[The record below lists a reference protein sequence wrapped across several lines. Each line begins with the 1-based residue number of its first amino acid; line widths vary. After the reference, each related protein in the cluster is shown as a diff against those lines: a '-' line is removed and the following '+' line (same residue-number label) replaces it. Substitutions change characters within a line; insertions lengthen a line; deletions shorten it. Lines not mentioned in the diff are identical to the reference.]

1 MASILKDIAQVTVN
15 GSNKYLNGYIY
26 DVNYQP
32 SIGKDPS
39 RLTISLVSED
49 GNYASPSLT
58 IKQASQ
64 INIGGLGLN
73 MYPIKYTKKES
84 DQGKILQVEFVDG
97 SFILDKIYV
106 GLIKKHWNIPPEN
119 IKFDKFKRRIDDYYK
134 KFTIDPKQPNM
145 IILGRELHPC
155 DTNKDGQISLNEV
168 KAYDPCDPCVNCPTD
183 KYDKEDRCSQLSYLK
198 VFDVVYTFDELI
210 DGINAVAGKSGIQ
223 FSIEM
228 PKLEVGKIQKY
239 LKSYT
244 GSLRSVLDQWCSDL
258 GLALIFDPS
267 NGKFFFRDITTD
279 TKLNEAAIKGIVN
292 DPNVKIISQDTE
304 ESMENTVSRGAMS
317 LYERN
322 GEIRNYPCEKSQSLV
337 VPVVTDFD
345 FLGASPYSVTTA
357 EDERTIDYRDY
368 TTSAVL
374 GKYSEEMR
382 EAFWIRNIYKIK
394 DAASARAFKSE
405 FKLGKGSAGRLSG
418 FFEGIQKR
426 IPEMGDFTVIQVIQ
440 NTGDMEAAEAGK
452 LDAED
457 KLACQ
462 QYNYLTSRISDSIT
476 KNDFI
481 KNKGF
486 FVVAYQDKELYEK
499 RLNFEKKVFESFGKF
514 YIREGFIKLCG
525 ITGSPE
531 FITQNTNLYAGDG
544 TTPTFIPRG
553 KGFDVNNLPFTKYP
567 FETTSYLGC
576 LVYPWFDNPG
586 IGGTKGQ
593 TNMPPVSPFQNYE
606 IDQKEKDFGV
616 PQPYFGPAIIC
627 LEREP
632 QWSPKEPDVVGEFK
646 DIFVKYKTLSLAEYG
661 AGGKGGVG
669 ASAIPA
675 GLSEILGVVDTV
687 TEENNPNPLPGNIK
701 VFTMIPGVLDYAWE
715 YNSYD
720 HPTERTAQELNP
732 QIRNDRQNIPGLIDK
747 TCSVL
752 SIDDNFKIYAPPLS
766 LLADPE
772 EGNQDNDN
780 PCDDYIKDRTPAI
793 RVLVTQNFTQK
804 KELGKIQN
812 LQSNIKD
819 PFKDE
824 TYKFELNYLNITND
838 DFQILDNTC
847 IPSLTEL
854 KKIHEEYNVRA
865 TDSVTTKL
873 KKISYK
879 LKGIP
884 KINLKTALELGLEQ
898 LNFTYGSDGGV
909 CSLSFGNS
917 FAVRPSV
924 EVIRAGLAYNRTQT
938 NPPQTS
944 TTIK

>member
-58 IKQASQ
+58 VKQASQ
-64 INIGGLGLN
+64 INIGGIGLN
-73 MYPIKYTKKES
+73 MYPVKYTKKES

-97 SFILDKIYV
+97 SFILDKFYV
-106 GLIKKHWNIPPEN
+106 GLIKKHWNIPLKN
-119 IKFDKFKRRIDDYYK
+119 IKYKNGRRIDNYYQP
-134 KFTIDPKQPNM
+134 FTIDPEQPNL

-155 DTNKDGQISLNEV
+155 DTNKNGQIDLKEV

-183 KYDKEDRCSQLSYLK
+183 KYDKEERCNQLSYLK

-210 DGINAVAGKSGIQ
+210 KGANAAGGNSGVQ
-223 FSIEM
+223 FNIEM
-228 PKLEVGKIQKY
+228 PKLDAEKIKKY
-239 LKSYT
+239 LKNYT
-244 GSLRSVLDQWCSDL
+244 GSLRTVLDQWCSDL

-267 NGKFFFRDITTD
+267 GGKFFFRDITRD

-304 ESMENTVSRGAMS
+304 ESMENTVSRGAIS

-322 GEIRNYPCEKSQSLV
+322 GENRNYPCEKSQSLV

-357 EDERTIDYRDY
+357 EDQRTIDYRDY

-405 FKLGKGSAGRLSG
+405 FKLGKGSANRLSG

-426 IPEMGDFTVIQVIQ
+426 IPEMGDFTIIQVIQ
-440 NTGDMEAAEAGK
+440 NTGDMSPAEAGK
-452 LDAED
+452 LSAED

-476 KNDFI
+476 KNDFT

-499 RLNFEKKVFESFGKF
+499 RLNFEKKVFESFGRF
-514 YIREGFIKLCG
+514 YLREGFIKLCG
-525 ITGSPE
+525 ITGSPD
-531 FITQNTNLYAGDG
+531 FITQNTNLFAGDG
-544 TTPTFIPRG
+544 NSPTFIARG
-553 KGFDVNNLPFTKYP
+553 YDVNNLPFSKYP
-567 FETTSYLGC
+567 FETESYLGC
-576 LVYPWFDNPG
+576 LVYPWESNPG
-586 IGGTKGQ
+586 IGGKQGQ
-593 TNMPPVSPFQNYE
+593 TNAPKASPFQSYE
-606 IDQKEKDFGV
+606 IDQKEKDAGV

-632 QWSPKEPDVVGEFK
+632 QWSPKEPDTVGEFK
-646 DIFVKYKTLSLAEYG
+646 ETFTKYKTLSLAEYG

-715 YNSYD
+715 YNSKD

-732 QIRNDRQNIPGLIDK
+732 QIRNDRQNIPGLMNK
-747 TCSVL
+747 ECSVL
-752 SIDDNFKIYAPPLS
+752 TIDKNFKIYAPPLS
-766 LLADPE
+766 LLAEPE
-772 EGNQDNDN
+772 EGNKDNDN
-780 PCDDYIKDRTPAI
+780 PCDDYVKDRTPAI

-804 KELGKIQN
+804 KELGKIQY

-838 DFQILDNTC
+838 DFEILDNTC
-847 IPSLTEL
+847 SPNVSEL
-854 KKIHEEYNVRA
+854 KKIHEEYNVRT
-865 TDSVTTKL
+865 TDSVTTNL
-873 KKISYK
+873 KKINYK

-884 KINLKTALELGLEQ
+884 KIDLKKALELGLEQ

-909 CSLSFGNS
+909 CSISFGNS
-917 FAVRPSV
+917 FSVRPSV

-938 NPPQTS
+938 NPPQTP
-944 TTIK
+944 TTIQ